1 MCPSLPHAPAT
12 PPATPPSCH
21 FFLRLCPFSTPL
33 CQVRIYFFPPL
44 VQNPEKCHPKS
55 FSRSDSPVRPLNL
68 SLNRQFPHP
77 TPEFVFMCEYVFVFL
92 NAMIVSCLS
101 LSLPSSSFPSSL
113 TLCPTTFYGTQEHSR
128 QQHRETTKL
137 PSSNTHTHTHTPHTT
152 HAMELALLM
161 VPNRISDF
169 WQTAQHHSSI
179 FFEKKTNQ
187 TKQNKGP
194 ASST

>member
-101 LSLPSSSFPSSL
+101 LSLFLHLRFLHLSLSAPPPS
-113 TLCPTTFYGTQEHSR
+113 TERRNTQDNNIGKE
-128 QQHRETTKL
+128 QNYPAL
-137 PSSNTHTHTHTPHTT
+137 THTHTHTPHTT